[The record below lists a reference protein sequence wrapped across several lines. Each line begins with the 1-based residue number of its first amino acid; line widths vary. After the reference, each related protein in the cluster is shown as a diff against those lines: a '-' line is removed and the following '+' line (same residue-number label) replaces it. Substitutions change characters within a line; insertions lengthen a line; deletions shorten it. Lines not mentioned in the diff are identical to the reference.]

1 MPCKCWVNQQDTME
15 NIIVQTKKKLRK
27 IQTVLPMA
35 MHVQIFINWIKNQ
48 SMWSD
53 NVSKAAAFEFLHSA
67 KHTDFAFYSS
77 RYGLLSIA
85 YLPISKKLANFKTT
99 SNVGFFVTR
108 FRLWNLIVSQSM
120 DSKKNDEEKMRYAKD
135 VYKNQHLSLGCR
147 SADREIS
154 DHNKFFINIMVKK
167 VSRFNFHFNL

>member
-1 MPCKCWVNQQDTME
+1 MISKSTRYHGKYNSPH
-15 NIIVQTKKKLRK
+15 KKKLRK

-53 NVSKAAAFEFLHSA
+53 NVSKAAAFEFLYSA
-67 KHTDFAFYSS
+67 KHTDFVFYFS

-85 YLPISKKLANFKTT
+85 YLPISKKLANFKTI
-99 SNVGFFVTR
+99 SNVGFSVTR

-120 DSKKNDEEKMRYAKD
+120 DKKKMAKKIWD
-135 VYKNQHLSLGCR
+135 TPTMCTKNEHLSLGCR
-147 SADREIS
+147 FADRKIS
-154 DHNKFFINIMVKK
+154 DHSKFFINIMVKK